1 VEPRF
6 VRPYARPWS
15 SVHNFVRGRRQA
27 GPHRRSSSPPLT
39 SPLRLVPQSSAATPG
54 VGQIATWSPH
64 VMRRAWR
71 EMALSP
77 LPLDGAVSRAALWV
91 SDGQLRRNGV
101 AGVTVPGGFSF
112 ARTRGLLRVTPPKR
126 RPALEWS
133 PRTGSEDSG
142 APLTAAG
149 QTPEPQS
156 TRRGVR
162 RSSTPATIGRRPG
175 ASASAQS
182 KRASR
187 RSECSGGHGVS
198 RQPFR

>member
-1 VEPRF
+1 MVLHLHPPRP
-6 VRPYARPWS
+6 VGRASGAGCYLRLGWVAIDIAVTSRAIILDS
-15 SVHNFVRGRRQA
+15 HSRGT
-27 GPHRRSSSPPLT
+27 RRS
-39 SPLRLVPQSSAATPG
+39 RRE
-54 VGQIATWSPH
+54 SPH